1 MSTRI
6 VPVESRADLKRFIL
20 FPHRL
25 YRGNP
30 FWVPPLIRDEMDTLS
45 PVSNPAY
52 EHAEARL
59 YLARRNG
66 TVVGRVAAILS
77 HAANRKYGTRNLRFG
92 WFDAVESVEVARAL
106 LDAAAA
112 WGRERGM
119 VTMTGPQGFTDLDP
133 EGMLVDGFRERAT
146 ISTIYNHPYYPALLE
161 RCGFR
166 KDVDYVEFQGQVPPG
181 TVLPSRLVELAEW
194 AARRSRVALT
204 AISNGRELQHRF
216 GPAIFDLLDE
226 SFEELYGTVPLTQR
240 QKDYYIRKYLPLAR
254 PDLIKVA
261 LREDG
266 EMVGF
271 MIALPSLSRAFQQ
284 AHGRLLPFGLV
295 HILLALH
302 KFDSIEF
309 MLAGVHKQ
317 FRGKGIDRL
326 MVVDMFRSALSH
338 GVRLAESNPELEDN
352 LRIQN
357 EWKIV
362 PRRQHKR
369 RRIYTRAIQ

>member
-6 VPVESRADLKRFIL
+6 VPVQSRADLKRFIL

-25 YRGNP
+25 YRGSP

-45 PVSNPAY
+45 PASNPAY
-52 EHAEARL
+52 EHAESRL
-59 YLARRNG
+59 FLARRNG
-66 TVVGRVAAILS
+66 TIVGRVAAILS
-77 HAANRKYGTRNLRFG
+77 HAANRKYGTKNLRFG
-92 WFDAVESVEVARAL
+92 WFDSVQSDEVARAL
-106 LDAAAA
+106 LDAAAG

-119 VTMTGPQGFTDLDP
+119 TTMTGPQGFTDLDP
-133 EGMLVDGFRERAT
+133 EGMLVEGFDERAT

-181 TVLPSRLVELAEW
+181 TALPDRMVAMTEW

-204 AISNGRELQHRF
+204 AIRGSRELQHRF
-216 GPAIFDLLDE
+216 GPEIFDLLDE
-226 SFEELYGTVPLTQR
+226 SFEELYGTVPLTQK
-240 QKDYYIRKYLPLAR
+240 QKAYYIRKYLPLAR

-261 LREDG
+261 FREDG

-295 HILLALH
+295 HILLALRR
-302 KFDSIEF
+302 FDSIDF
-309 MLAGVHKQ
+309 MLAGVRKPY
-317 FRGKGIDRL
+317 RGKGIDRL
-326 MVVDMFRSALSH
+326 MVMDMFRTVLHH
-338 GVRLAESNPELEDN
+338 GVRVAESNPELEDN
-352 LRIQN
+352 LGIQN

-369 RRIYTRAIQ
+369 RRIYTRVIS

>member
-6 VPVESRADLKRFIL
+6 TAVESRVDLKRFIL

-25 YRGNP
+25 YRGCP
-30 FWVPPLIRDEMDTLS
+30 YWVPPLIRDEMDTLS
-45 PVSNPAY
+45 PASNPAY
-52 EHAEARL
+52 EQAEARL
-59 YLARRNG
+59 FLARRNG
-66 TVVGRVAAILS
+66 AVVGRIAAILS

-92 WFDAVESVEVARAL
+92 WFDSVRSQEVARAL

-133 EGMLVDGFRERAT
+133 EGMLVEGFDERAT
-146 ISTIYNHPYYPALLE
+146 IATIYNHAYYPALLE
-161 RCGFR
+161 HCGFR
-166 KDVDYVEFQGQVPPG
+166 KEIDYVEFQGQVPPG
-181 TVLPSRLVELAEW
+181 AVLPDRMVALTEW
-194 AARRSRVALT
+194 AARRSRVGLR
-204 AISNGRELQHRF
+204 AIANGRELQREY
-216 GPAIFDLLDE
+216 GPRIFDLLDE
-226 SFEELYGTVPLTQR
+226 SFEELYGTVPLTQK

-261 LREDG
+261 CGEDG

-284 AHGRLLPFGLV
+284 AHGRLFPFGLL
-295 HILLALH
+295 HILLALRR
-302 KFDSIEF
+302 FDSIDF
-309 MLAGVHKQ
+309 MLAGVSKS

-326 MVVDMFRSALSH
+326 MVMDMFRSALSH
-338 GVRLAESNPELEDN
+338 GVRWAESNPELETN
-352 LRIQN
+352 LKIQN

-369 RRIYTRAIQ
+369 RRIYTRVIA